1 MCSHS
6 QINRGVQDHPR
17 HTDGEQKAAGTE
29 SCKVI
34 LRILFLHGLS
44 TFDKLGV
51 VTPMQMTRRSKNTLG
66 SKVVG
71 LITKAINYSCWGKE
85 AYCLVTESQGILSPS
100 EARGE
105 NCSFVPEVC
114 GRAPLGRQ
122 YI

>member
-1 MCSHS
+1 M
-6 QINRGVQDHPR
+6 
-17 HTDGEQKAAGTE
+17 
-29 SCKVI
+29 
-34 LRILFLHGLS
+34 RILFLHGLS

-66 SKVVG
+66 SKLVG
-71 LITKAINYSCWGKE
+71 LITKALNYICWGKE

-105 NCSFVPEVC
+105 NLSFDPEVC
-114 GRAPLGRQ
+114 GRAPLGRK

>member
-1 MCSHS
+1 MKYYIMKKLSKSVCPQLQTTYVSGIRKKS
-6 QINRGVQDHPR
+6 GVQPINRGVQDHPR

-66 SKVVG
+66 SKLVG
-71 LITKAINYSCWGKE
+71 LITKALNYICWGKE
-85 AYCLVTESQGILSPS
+85 AYC
-100 EARGE
+100 
-105 NCSFVPEVC
+105 
-114 GRAPLGRQ
+114 
-122 YI
+122 